1 MKKLLA
7 TSLLLAGMSLSAQN
21 LVLNPSFENVNT
33 NCSGFTGAGY
43 GNLNNWYNPDPTDS
57 CSTPDWFA
65 TCLSSFFPTHAP
77 NSQMGNQAPRTGAA
91 YAGFISKDNSQSGY
105 REYVQG
111 QLSSAL
117 VAGQTYCVTFY
128 ISLADNS
135 MSTVNRL
142 GMYLSSTR
150 KQFTW
155 NNCNSPAPLNATP
168 QLQAPTATQ
177 MNDATNWVQY
187 QWNYVASGGELYFT
201 IGNFFTDAQTTSGS
215 HAGSFTTP
223 FAYYFIDDVS
233 ITPGVCQSCAL
244 QGNIASTNVNCHG
257 SATGSATVT
266 VTGGSGS
273 QTYQWLPSGG
283 TGASASNLAAGTY
296 TVNITDGGCSAS
308 QTVTITEPTAVSSS
322 ITNTV
327 AATCGQSNGSA
338 TAAGSGGTGPYTY
351 SWNTG
356 VNGPTLPNIGSGNYT
371 VTVTDS
377 KGCTST
383 AIASITSTNGP
394 TATASITQTVSCSGG
409 SDAAVQVTA
418 SGGTPSYTVNWSN
431 GMTGD
436 SITNLSAGQ
445 LTYTVTD
452 AAGCSTG
459 GSVNINMAPDILV
472 NTTTTPSNCSGTTGT
487 GSVTATGGA
496 GGFTFTWM
504 PGNLAGAY
512 QTNLA
517 PGTYTVTIQDN
528 NKCTRTTTVVI
539 NCTMGINQHLNNTTA
554 LIVHP
559 NPANNQVTIS
569 ALETPQSIQMYNVAG
584 ELIFQTVPVAMETQ
598 IDLRSVAAGVYFI
611 KVELANKTTQHIKL
625 LKQ

>member
-1 MKKLLA
+1 M
-7 TSLLLAGMSLSAQN
+7 SAQN
-21 LVLNPSFENVNT
+21 LVLNPSFETVNT
-33 NCSGFTGAGY
+33 NCSGILGAGY
-43 GNLNNWYNPDPTDS
+43 VNLNNWYNPDATDS

-65 TCLSSFFPTHAP
+65 TCLNSFFPTHAP
-77 NSQMGNQAPRTGAA
+77 NSGMGNQAPRTGLA
-91 YAGFISKDNSQSGY
+91 YAGAILKDGTLSNY
-105 REYVQG
+105 REYIEG
-111 QLSSAL
+111 ELSTPL
-117 VAGQTYCVTFY
+117 TAGQTYCVTFY
-128 ISLADNS
+128 VSLADKS
-135 MSTVNRL
+135 LFSCNRL
-142 GMYLSSTR
+142 GVYFSNTK
-150 KQFTW
+150 KQFSS
-155 NNCNSPAPLNATP
+155 NYCNANYGILNVTP
-168 QLQAPTATQ
+168 QLQASTSSQ
-177 MNDATNWVQY
+177 INDKTNWVQY
-187 QWNYVASGGELYFT
+187 QWNYVATGGESFFT
-201 IGNFFTDAQTTSGS
+201 IGNFFTDANTTTATMSGTS
-215 HAGSFTTP
+215 L
-223 FAYYFIDDVS
+223 FAYYFFDDVS
-233 ITPGVCQSCAL
+233 VTPGVCQSCAL
-244 QGNIASTNVNCHG
+244 VGTIASTNATCHG
-257 SATGSATVT
+257 AATGSATVS

-322 ITNTV
+322 ITSTV

-338 TAAGSGGTGPYTY
+338 VAAGNGGTSPYTY

-356 VNGPTLPNIGSGNYT
+356 ASGTTLSNVGAGNYT
-371 VTVTDS
+371 VTITDNH
-377 KGCTST
+377 GCTST

-409 SDAAVQVTA
+409 SDAAVQVSAT
-418 SGGTPSYTVNWSN
+418 GGTPSYTVNWSN

-436 SITNLSAGQ
+436 SIINLSAGP

-472 NTTTTPSNCSGTTGT
+472 NSTTTPSNCSGTTGT

-496 GGFTFTWM
+496 GSFTFTWM

-517 PGTYTVTIQDN
+517 PGTYTVTIQDA

-539 NCTMGINQHLNNTTA
+539 NCTMGINQHLNTATA
-554 LIVHP
+554 LIIHP

-569 ALETPQSIQMYNVAG
+569 AIETPLSIQMYNVAG
-584 ELIFQTVPVAMETQ
+584 ELIYQTVPTAMETQ